1 MSSFSTSIFQSMGKS
16 ISCKIKG
23 DQRNASMHFKNPS
36 IANKYIHPHSQL
48 QSSSSLGDKFS
59 SKRRINNLHIFV
71 KLIRNKCMNNLSIS
85 LYFDTVWPESI
96 CGNDN
101 IAAKQKEVNWR
112 LLKFQN

>member
-1 MSSFSTSIFQSMGKS
+1 
-16 ISCKIKG
+16 
-23 DQRNASMHFKNPS
+23 
-36 IANKYIHPHSQL
+36 
-48 QSSSSLGDKFS
+48 
-59 SKRRINNLHIFV
+59 
-71 KLIRNKCMNNLSIS
+71 MNNLSIS